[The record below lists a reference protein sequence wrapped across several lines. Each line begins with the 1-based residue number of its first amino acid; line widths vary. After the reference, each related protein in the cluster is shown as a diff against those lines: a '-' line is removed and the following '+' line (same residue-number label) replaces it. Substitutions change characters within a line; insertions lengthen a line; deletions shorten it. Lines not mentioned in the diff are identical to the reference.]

1 MKTTMTDN
9 TKNNNKAVEPERPRQ
24 GIFSWIANAPAFFA
38 EVRQEA
44 NKVTWPTWAETR
56 VTTIAVFI
64 MIFMAVIFFAIVD
77 WTLST
82 VVRLVLNAV

>member
-1 MKTTMTDN
+1 MKTMADS
-9 TKNNNKAVEPERPRQ
+9 KKSDDGKSVDQEGPRPGFLARL
-24 GIFSWIANAPAFFA
+24 ANAPAFFA

-44 NKVTWPTWAETR
+44 NKVTWPTVAETR

-64 MIFMAVIFFAIVD
+64 MIGLAVVFFAAVD

-82 VVRLVLNAV
+82 IVRFVLNAV

>member
-1 MKTTMTDN
+1 MKATMSDN
-9 TKNNNKAVEPERPRQ
+9 TKNNGKAVEPARPRQ

-64 MIFMAVIFFAIVD
+64 MIMMAVVFFAGVD
-77 WTLST
+77 WALST

>member
-1 MKTTMTDN
+1 MKTMADE
-9 TKNNNKAVEPERPRQ
+9 TKNDNKAVEAERPRQ
-24 GIFSWIANAPAFFA
+24 GFFSRLANAPAFFA

-64 MIFMAVIFFAIVD
+64 MIFMAVIFFAVVD
-77 WTLST
+77 WVLSNL
-82 VVRLVLNAV
+82 VRIVLNAV

>member
-9 TKNNNKAVEPERPRQ
+9 TKNDNKAVEPERPRQ
-24 GIFSWIANAPAFFA
+24 GIFSWITNAPQFFA

-56 VTTIAVFI
+56 VTTIAVFV
-64 MIFMAVIFFAIVD
+64 MIFMAVLFFAAVD
-77 WTLST
+77 WALST
-82 VVRLVLNAV
+82 IVRLVLNAV

>member
-1 MKTTMTDN
+1 MKATMSDN
-9 TKNNNKAVEPERPRQ
+9 TKNDGKAVEPARPRR
-24 GIFSWIANAPAFFA
+24 GIISWIANAPAFFA

-64 MIFMAVIFFAIVD
+64 MIMMAVVFFAGVD
-77 WTLST
+77 WALST

>member
-1 MKTTMTDN
+1 MSDN
-9 TKNNNKAVEPERPRQ
+9 TKNGGKAVEPARPRQ
-24 GIFSWIANAPAFFA
+24 GFFSRIANAPAFFA

-64 MIFMAVIFFAIVD
+64 MIMMAVVFFAGVD
-77 WTLST
+77 WALST

>member
-1 MKTTMTDN
+1 MKTMADD
-9 TKNNNKAVEPERPRQ
+9 TKNENKAVEAERPRQ
-24 GIFSWIANAPAFFA
+24 GLFSWIANAPSFFA

-56 VTTIAVFI
+56 TTTIAVFI
-64 MIFMAVIFFAIVD
+64 MIGLAVVFFAVVD
-77 WTLST
+77 WVLST